1 MPLNKN
7 MAEFCTCVCKL
18 NRVITDYTQQVIES
32 DGVKDL
38 HPSAGVILL
47 PLLERQGQTLSELAG
62 YVHMKAPT
70 ITVIANRLEKRGL
83 IRRERGSAD
92 RREVHLYLTREGSR
106 LAELL
111 QGIHMKVMQ
120 RMSTGIAKS
129 NIVNAGEVLNL
140 IIDNL
145 SDKRD

>member
-1 MPLNKN
+1 MV
-7 MAEFCTCVCKL
+7 EFCTSVNKL

-38 HPSAGVILL
+38 QPSAGVILL
-47 PLLERQGQTLSELAG
+47 PLLEREGQTLSELAG
-62 YVHMKAPT
+62 HVHMKAPT

-83 IRRERGSAD
+83 IRRERGSTD
-92 RREVHLYLTREGSR
+92 RREVHLYLTREGRR

-111 QGIHMKVMQ
+111 QGIQSKVMQ
-120 RMSTGIAKS
+120 RMSAGITKS
-129 NIVNAGEVLNL
+129 NIVNAGELLNL

-145 SDKRD
+145 SDKRN